1 MSLRE
6 DDLDR
11 AARNVRLDE
20 AAIEESYLLA
30 SGPGGQNVNKVSTA
44 VRLRFRVAGAQ
55 FVGDD
60 ETRRRLLAL
69 AGSRATAE
77 GDIVLLADRFRSR
90 ERNREDALERPAG
103 LPPDLDGCAS
113 AERSSH
119 GWYRSILSHG
129 SPTSKRVSIWR
140 PSSPW
145 GRQRSV
151 PSNGLQRTRHRS
163 FM

>member
-44 VRLRFRVAGAQ
+44 VRLRFRVAGAR

-60 ETRRRLLAL
+60 EPRRRLLAL

-90 ERNREDALERPAG
+90 ERNREDARDRLRRMIAEARPRDP
-103 LPPDLDGCAS
+103 L
-113 AERSSH
+113 R
-119 GWYRSILSHG
+119 R
-129 SPTSKRVSIWR
+129 PTR
-140 PSSPW
+140 PSLGAKRRRMDEKTKRGAIKRNR
-145 GRQRSV
+145 GRPV
-151 PSNGLQRTRHRS
+151 AD
-163 FM
+163 